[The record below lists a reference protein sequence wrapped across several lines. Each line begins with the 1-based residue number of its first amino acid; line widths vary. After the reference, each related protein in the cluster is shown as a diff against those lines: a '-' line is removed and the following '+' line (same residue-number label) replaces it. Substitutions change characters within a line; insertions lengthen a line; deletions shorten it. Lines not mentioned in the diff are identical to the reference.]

1 MLSRNLFHWK
11 TLGYLSKEN
20 IEAIEKINYKKKMCR
35 TCKHTVSVADYTIY
49 ETALNKATTEL
60 RKSKSQII

>member
-1 MLSRNLFHWK
+1 MK
-11 TLGYLSKEN
+11 KLGKQTKKKYLSKE
-20 IEAIEKINYKKKMCR
+20 AIVKINYKKKMCR